1 VPGSPETAPP
11 TAPGTAELRIAFA
24 RFDADGDGRINFGEF
39 ADLMGE
45 LGDELSH
52 PEKLLAFE
60 ATDANGD
67 GWIAYEEFVAWWT
80 DAPPAG

>member
-1 VPGSPETAPP
+1 
-11 TAPGTAELRIAFA
+11 
-24 RFDADGDGRINFGEF
+24 
-39 ADLMGE
+39 MGE